1 MLQRRPVLL
10 LAVGLRLTSLAP
22 LFQLLLQQCGLTHKT
37 TQQGQCREFLVPVE
51 FRQRQLLETSFKPS
65 DLVGA
70 RWCAVNG
77 HARNPRSRP
86 IEGPEVASPLPQT
99 VAPPG
104 GLTQYGRTRVAR
116 CIHHELKELIF

>member
-70 RWCAVNG
+70 RWCAVKG

-86 IEGPEVASPLPQT
+86 IAGPAGTRP
-99 VAPPG
+99 
-104 GLTQYGRTRVAR
+104 LTQAVEPPAGVIQLARTRR
-116 CIHHELKELIF
+116 

>member
-77 HARNPRSRP
+77 DRKS
-86 IEGPEVASPLPQT
+86 
-99 VAPPG
+99 
-104 GLTQYGRTRVAR
+104 TRLNSSHVSISYAVF
-116 CIHHELKELIF
+116 CLKKKSYLNQA